1 MQQDYFGF
9 KRDKGGASRGAVAGY
24 TPSDYWSMYASSF
37 AQDGSDDQLIAA
49 MTKSVPEAWLK
60 ANGFTDADTLP
71 DLEKNQLFK
80 PGSGY
85 RGVSADGLNR
95 DSSHY
100 MDMYSRGLQTRLR
113 NDFKNSKKGIENQ
126 GVANLRDQ
134 SQDALSQDLK
144 GIDADAN
151 SRGLLFSGKREA
163 ARGAA
168 AAARSNELGQV
179 AGDFSR
185 GLSDTERQLNSDVF
199 SSEMDSAFKQA
210 DLNDIMSGNFYNKM
224 QRDLGTTKN
233 QAQAAIGLG
242 DGLGDGLGSLSGALA
257 SRMKN
262 RQGSFNGNSAGGAYR
277 NVSGLA

>member
-9 KRDKGGASRGAVAGY
+9 KRDKGGASHGAVAGY

-179 AGDFSR
+179 AGDYSR
-185 GLSDTERQLNSDVF
+185 QLSDTERQLNSDVF
-199 SSEMDSAFKQA
+199 LSEMDTAFKQA
-210 DLNDIMSGNFYNKM
+210 DMNDILSGNFYNKM
-224 QRDLGTTKN
+224 KN
-233 QAQAAIGLG
+233 NSDMFAMEAQAANSLG
-242 DGLGDGLGSLSGALA
+242 KRLGNASGALKA
-257 SRMKN
+257 RLDK
-262 RQGSFNGNSAGGAYR
+262 GNGG
-277 NVSGLA
+277 

>member
-1 MQQDYFGF
+1 MQQDFFGA
-9 KRDKGGASRGAVAGY
+9 KRSKEGAKYGPQAGY
-24 TPSDYWSMYASSF
+24 AASDYWSLYASQF

-60 ANGFTDADTLP
+60 ANGFADPDTLP
-71 DLEKNQLFK
+71 DLTKNQLFA
-80 PGSGY
+80 PGKARPSQPG
-85 RGVSADGLNR
+85 GLDR
-95 DSSHY
+95 DENY
-100 MDMYSRGLQTRLR
+100 YLDMYSRGLQTRLR

-179 AGDFSR
+179 VGDFSR
-185 GLSDTERQLNSDVF
+185 GLSDTERRLNSDVF

-210 DLNDIMSGNFYNKM
+210 DLNDIMSGSFYNKM
-224 QRDLGTTKN
+224 QRDLGATQG
-233 QAQAAIGLG
+233 QAQAAMS
-242 DGLGDGLGSLSGALA
+242 LGDGLGSFSGALA
-257 SRMKN
+257 GRLKK
-262 RQGSFNGNSAGGAYR
+262 RQGSYGGNSAGGSYSSAA
-277 NVSGLA
+277 GLA